1 MVSIDKLVKIYNNFG
16 DREKLSPLGSADEE
30 LMCNSKLTPKQ
41 VNWLERF
48 IIVWDYTTNLDV
60 QLNKLSRIIATERTK
75 RSKNGKNKLD

>member
-30 LMCNSKLTPKQ
+30 LMWNSKLTPKQ

-60 QLNKLSRIIATERTK
+60 RLNKLSRIIATERTK
-75 RSKNGKNKLD
+75 NGKNKLD

>member
-1 MVSIDKLVKIYNNFG
+1 MVSIDTLVNIYNNFG

-30 LMCNSKLTPKQ
+30 IMWNNKLTPKQ

-48 IIVWDYTTNLDV
+48 IVVWDYATNLDV

-75 RSKNGKNKLD
+75 NDKSKKT